1 MASLRRSRTVKLNRA
16 EISLKRCAEQTH
28 RGVTN
33 DKLTFMASGYPN
45 VSAVPVDTRLWHS
58 GVNEIIVSPPC
69 QRH

>member
-45 VSAVPVDTRLWHS
+45 VSAVPVDTRLWRR

-69 QRH
+69 PRH